1 MKKILYLTTI
11 LFCSLS
17 LVAFSQ
23 SRKDK
28 KKAEIITK
36 YTLSF
41 SSKGEGYDADAKQA
55 IIKFIKDYE
64 LRKDVVLKYF
74 EIPWGRE
81 GEFDMCFNLD
91 NMGIRARKDFVTKI
105 NKFIAKYP
113 LVQGITNQPC
123 RSNR

>member
-1 MKKILYLTTI
+1 MKKILYLTAI
-11 LFCSLS
+11 LLCSLS
-17 LVAFSQ
+17 LSVFSQ

-28 KKAEIITK
+28 KKAKIITK
-36 YTLSF
+36 YTISF

-64 LRKDVVLKYF
+64 LKKDVALKYF
-74 EIPWGRE
+74 EIPWGKE

-91 NMGIRARKDFVTKI
+91 NMGPHVRKDFATKM
-105 NKFIAKYP
+105 NKFIVKYP